1 MPGILLNLLAA
12 TTGGQV
18 TRAEAFLLRFH
29 TYAPGVR
36 LVIVKERSALPFIDE
51 IPNWSVHNVDI
62 GANRLKALHRAV
74 WENLNLPKLM
84 ISEGLDTYLTFSHY
98 LPLFLP
104 KNVFSIVGVSNLEPF
119 SEMAWEV
126 ESNATRLRLM
136 LLRQT
141 IITSSNRAD
150 QVIALSHA
158 CKNILVQCGVNKSKI
173 KVIPNGVDICK
184 DHEDDDIEISLPCK
198 SPYILTVSH
207 FYRYKNFEKLIEALG
222 LLSFNLKDQMQ
233 YKLIIVGKPYDKKY
247 YDEIIDLITKLEL
260 QDHII
265 IIPGLERKSLDT
277 LYRNAAIF
285 VFTSL
290 IENSPNILL
299 EAMAHS
305 LPIVSSDVA
314 PMPEFGGDSVSYF
327 NALSASDLAEKLSDV
342 MEDTERATKMR
353 ILAKQRSME
362 YSWDKFTK
370 SVIDICS
377 TSSQYKVNNPQE
389 PDDSS

>member
-1 MPGILLNLLAA
+1 
-12 TTGGQV
+12 
-18 TRAEAFLLRFH
+18 
-29 TYAPGVR
+29 
-36 LVIVKERSALPFIDE
+36 
-51 IPNWSVHNVDI
+51 
-62 GANRLKALHRAV
+62 
-74 WENLNLPKLM
+74 M
-84 ISEGLDTYLTFSHY
+84 ISEGSDTYLTFSH
-98 LPLFLP
+98 FLP
-104 KNVFSIVGVSNLEPF
+104 WFLPRNVFSIVGVSNLEPF
-119 SEMAWEV
+119 SEMAWKV
-126 ESNATRLRLM
+126 ESNAARLRLM
-136 LLRQT
+136 LLRHT
-141 IITSSNRAD
+141 IITSSKRAD

-158 CKNILVQCGVNKSKI
+158 CKNILAECGVSKSKI

-184 DHEDDDIEISLPCK
+184 DHEDENIETGLPCK

-207 FYRYKNFEKLIEALG
+207 FYRYKNFEKLIEAFG

-247 YDEIIDLITKLEL
+247 YDEIIGLIAKLEL

-265 IIPGLERKSLDT
+265 IIPGLERKSLDS
-277 LYRNAAIF
+277 LYRNASLF

-353 ILAKQRSME
+353 ILAKQRSLE
-362 YSWDKFTK
+362 YTWDNFTK

-377 TSSQYKVNNPQE
+377 ISPQCRINNVQE
-389 PDDSS
+389 YGNPS

>member
-18 TRAEAFLLRFH
+18 TRAEAFLLRFR

-36 LVIVKERSALPFIDE
+36 LVIVKERSALPFINE
-51 IPNWSVHNVDI
+51 IPDFRVHNVDI
-62 GANRLKALHRAV
+62 GTSRFKALHRAI

-84 ISEGLDTYLTFSHY
+84 VGEGLDTYLTFSHF
-98 LPLFLP
+98 LPRLLP

-119 SEMAWEV
+119 SKMAWEV
-126 ESNATRLRLM
+126 ESNAARLRLM
-136 LLRQT
+136 LLRHT
-141 IITSSNRAD
+141 IITSSKRAD

-158 CKNILVQCGVNKSKI
+158 CKNILVKCGVSKSKI
-173 KVIPNGVDICK
+173 KVIPNGVEICK
-184 DHEDDDIEISLPCK
+184 DHEDQNIATSLPCK
-198 SPYILTVSH
+198 PPYILTVSH
-207 FYRYKNFEKLIEALG
+207 FYRYKNFEKIIEALG
-222 LLSFNLKDQMQ
+222 LLSFNLKGQMQ
-233 YKLIIVGKPYDKKY
+233 YKLIMVGKPYDKHY
-247 YDEIIDLITKLEL
+247 YNEIVDLIAKLQL

-277 LYRNAAIF
+277 LYRNAAFF

-299 EAMAHS
+299 EAMSHS

-314 PMPEFGGDSVSYF
+314 PMPEFGGGSVSYF

-342 MEDTERATKMR
+342 MEDTERSTKMG
-353 ILAKQRSME
+353 ILAKQRAME
-362 YSWDKFTK
+362 YSWDNFTK

-377 TSSQYKVNNPQE
+377 IASQ
-389 PDDSS
+389 